1 MKQIDKIDG
10 QILVYRVA
18 VLQLGNYVCLQTL
31 GIITSTLKPDIF
43 SVGGEENAFLRR
55 RTAAPAAAGGPE
67 TEVH

>member
-1 MKQIDKIDG
+1 M
-10 QILVYRVA
+10 
-18 VLQLGNYVCLQTL
+18 LQLENYVCLQTL